1 MPTLTLIDLYGDPHC
16 PYAYL
21 TAYRLWQWHGEWRGK
36 MAVEGSQTFVLPS
49 GEQKSYLGLLK
60 LKLDKEQHYRAVLR
74 EDAPCE
80 GAECL
85 DLLREMVD
93 GVARGLRSGPGKG
106 RCTASHPTRSLH
118 GAVTRARRVTAH

>member
-1 MPTLTLIDLYGDPHC
+1 MPSLSQIDLYSDPHC

-21 TAYRLWQWHGEWRGK
+21 TAHRLWHVTLEL
-36 MAVEGSQTFVLPS
+36 AVDGSPTFVLPS
-49 GEQKSYLGLLK
+49 GEQKSYFGLPK
-60 LKLDKEQHYRAVLR
+60 LKLDKEQHYRVVSR
-74 EDAPCE
+74 GDAPCE

-85 DLLREMVD
+85 DLLREMID